1 MYPISTPIRLFLT
14 NNQYFS
20 YIFTQFPPLYVP
32 IKFTCVPNFHP
43 YFSSQGFLSWIFWYI
58 PKKFYN
64 IPIKNNRQR
73 FSHHSTLCTI
83 YVSMC
88 IILQFQNYT
97 YPISTPKHNIYTL
110 FLYKW
115 LFIRTLTRFTVYIV
129 SIILMY
135 PISTPTTNLYIL
147 KVFNTVYSVHR
158 VNYSHVPNFHPKY
171 F

>member
-1 MYPISTPIRLFLT
+1 MYPLSSLAYPISTPTFYLKD
-14 NNQYFS
+14 
-20 YIFTQFPPLYVP
+20 FP
-32 IKFTCVPNFHP
+32 
-43 YFSSQGFLSWIFWYI
+43 SWIFRYI

-64 IPIKNNRQR
+64 IPIKNTHQR
-73 FSHHSTLCTI
+73 FSYHSTLCII
-83 YVSMC
+83 YVLMC
-88 IILQFQNYT
+88 IILQFQNHT

-115 LFIRTLTRFTVYIV
+115 LFIRTLTRFTAYIV

>member
-1 MYPISTPIRLFLT
+1 MYPLSSLAYPISTPTFYL
-14 NNQYFS
+14 
-20 YIFTQFPPLYVP
+20 
-32 IKFTCVPNFHP
+32 KD
-43 YFSSQGFLSWIFWYI
+43 FLSWIFRYI

-64 IPIKNNRQR
+64 IPIKNTNQR
-73 FSHHSTLCTI
+73 FSYHSTLCII

-88 IILQFQNYT
+88 IILQFQNHT

-115 LFIRTLTRFTVYIV
+115 LFIRTLTQFTVYIV

-147 KVFNTVYSVHR
+147 NVFNTVYSIHR